1 MGFDIKTITQSWFD
15 SYFGTEEQRI
25 LAKERLKICEACPSK
40 NEIIANQSWSM
51 VCGECGCPIKKK
63 IFSKKIKECPLDK
76 WKEVDAKSIIFS
88 KKML

>member
-1 MGFDIKTITQSWFD
+1 MGFDIKTIAQSWFD
-15 SYFGTEEQRI
+15 SYFGTELHKE
-25 LAKERLKICEACPSK
+25 LAKERLKICETCPSK
-40 NEIIANQSWSM
+40 KELLKDKEWSF

>member
-63 IFSKKIKECPLDK
+63 IFSKKIKECPF
-76 WKEVDAKSIIFS
+76 IQ
-88 KKML
+88 